1 MNRKNLEQTK
11 KEDGTPPNDDNMNA
25 IATDAESKVAKQ
37 WNNDTINFT
46 DFTDKKNTDSLTN
59 TEMVNAAN
67 INDDPES
74 KTE

>member
-1 MNRKNLEQTK
+1 MNRKNLEEIK
-11 KEDGTPPNDDNMNA
+11 KDGGTPPNYDNIDAMAN
-25 IATDAESKVAKQ
+25 DAESKVVEES
-37 WNNDTINFT
+37 NNDTTNFT

-74 KTE
+74 KTK